1 MSFADRFA
9 KLSTG
14 AKLLLI
20 LTAAILP
27 IGIAL
32 VWIGETG
39 IQQANVALQ
48 GRTEDQERS
57 AARSIESLLARNA
70 LALRIAAAGAIR
82 NGRADPCAEA
92 LQALATAPAI
102 TRRFALRDEQGG
114 LLCAADGFEP
124 KY

>member
-20 LTAAILP
+20 LTVAILP

-32 VWIGETG
+32 IWIGETG
-39 IQQANVALQ
+39 IRQANIALQ
-48 GRTEDQERS
+48 GRTEDQEH
-57 AARSIESLLARNA
+57 AAVRSIESLIARNA
-70 LALRIAAAGAIR
+70 LALRIAAAGAMVNSR
-82 NGRADPCAEA
+82 SDPCAEA

-102 TRRFALRDEQGG
+102 TRRFS
-114 LLCAADGFEP
+114 
-124 KY
+124 